1 MDEIKVNEQ
10 MTELAMMARD
20 MTKLKRDEPEVYE
33 MMMRE
38 VINSTKR
45 SVESDMEGRD
55 QLTAMLC
62 KSAIEAVL
70 NRIYDDP
77 FAMVEIE
84 QMVQEID
91 HKKNEEES

>member
-1 MDEIKVNEQ
+1 MHCDSDR
-10 MTELAMMARD
+10 AD
-20 MTKLKRDEPEVYE
+20 Y
-33 MMMRE
+33 
-38 VINSTKR
+38 TKR

-84 QMVQEID
+84 QIVQEIED
-91 HKKNEEES
+91 KES